1 MEIAPPPGMPALVT
15 SNLLI
20 LVATNVL
27 FPRIGSDIVCTR
39 KLGGIIHAYSRRAA

>member
-1 MEIAPPPGMPALVT
+1 MEIASPPGMPALVT

-27 FPRIGSDIVCTR
+27 FPITGEE
-39 KLGGIIHAYSRRAA
+39 